1 MKSFSP
7 PPASAVAFGMAI
19 AALTTVVPIAGAQGT
34 VPTPPVPAADTT
46 PPPFAR
52 ARRLADADL
61 TKKREGTFVTGLPDL
76 SSDPVA
82 GFGYGARINVIQ
94 NGRRGDPLFA
104 YTPYRAKL
112 RIGAYNTTEE
122 QRELALSLDIPYV
135 RGTRWR
141 LKIDAVAGTTPAK
154 LYFGLT
160 ESTLGALRLPSD
172 AARTFGTYAAYDVA
186 RQTLRAG
193 GPGEAPQVTDALSNR
208 FGESELML
216 NLKADRALGAAGRW
230 RVLAGYEIQRLAYRT
245 FAGRSAD
252 AIDPMT
258 GEKITA
264 PNGTS
269 LLARDGAAGRVSG
282 LEGGRVSIL
291 QQALIYDTRD
301 FEPDPTN
308 GLYFE
313 VGNEWSSPTI
323 GSEFAFDKLFVQVK
337 AFRRL
342 PLGPR
347 TILAGRLGAGNIFGD
362 NAPFFEFQ
370 DQWSPDGSVNAL
382 GGSRSLRGYRANRFL
397 GRAMWFGNAE
407 LRVRMTEVVLGRQRF
422 GLGVAPFVDAG
433 TVRDEWRALNFGRV
447 RTSYGAGARVA
458 WNQST
463 MISLDI
469 GKSREDRL
477 LFLGLGQAF

>member
-1 MKSFSP
+1 
-7 PPASAVAFGMAI
+7 
-19 AALTTVVPIAGAQGT
+19 
-34 VPTPPVPAADTT
+34 
-46 PPPFAR
+46 
-52 ARRLADADL
+52 
-61 TKKREGTFVTGLPDL
+61 
-76 SSDPVA
+76 
-82 GFGYGARINVIQ
+82 
-94 NGRRGDPLFA
+94 
-104 YTPYRAKL
+104 
-112 RIGAYNTTEE
+112 
-122 QRELALSLDIPYV
+122 
-135 RGTRWR
+135 
-141 LKIDAVAGTTPAK
+141 
-154 LYFGLT
+154 
-160 ESTLGALRLPSD
+160 
-172 AARTFGTYAAYDVA
+172 
-186 RQTLRAG
+186 
-193 GPGEAPQVTDALSNR
+193 
-208 FGESELML
+208 
-216 NLKADRALGAAGRW
+216 
-230 RVLAGYEIQRLAYRT
+230 
-245 FAGRSAD
+245 
-252 AIDPMT
+252 
-258 GEKITA
+258 
-264 PNGTS
+264 
-269 LLARDGAAGRVSG
+269 
-282 LEGGRVSIL
+282 
-291 QQALIYDTRD
+291 
-301 FEPDPTN
+301 
-308 GLYFE
+308 
-313 VGNEWSSPTI
+313 
-323 GSEFAFDKLFVQVK
+323 LFVQVK